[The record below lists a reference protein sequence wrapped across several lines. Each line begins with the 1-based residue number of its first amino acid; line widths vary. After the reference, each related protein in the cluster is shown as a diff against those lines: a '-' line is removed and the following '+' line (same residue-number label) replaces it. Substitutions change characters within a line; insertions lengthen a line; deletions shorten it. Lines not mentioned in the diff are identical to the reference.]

1 MAEPKEYERTTEGL
15 RALLF
20 DTLLGVRNGTVE
32 AKQAHVIAQL
42 TREVISTLDIELRAQ
57 KQAKDMGGETDVL
70 VLAPPSV
77 RLVGG
82 SK

>member
-1 MAEPKEYERTTEGL
+1 
-15 RALLF
+15 
-20 DTLLGVRNGTVE
+20 VRNGTVE
-32 AKQAHVIAQL
+32 AKQANVIAQL